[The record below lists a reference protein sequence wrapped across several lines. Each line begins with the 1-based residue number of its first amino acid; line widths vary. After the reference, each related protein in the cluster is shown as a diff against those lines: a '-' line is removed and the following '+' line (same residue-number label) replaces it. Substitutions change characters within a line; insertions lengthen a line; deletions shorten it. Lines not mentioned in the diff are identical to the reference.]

1 MHIMYSMDSIH
12 ISYIP
17 FQKTTILS
25 MILIPNWL
33 IGISLTL
40 LSTAIGSLGKVLIR
54 CVHLIQSSSAY
65 PAFLKA
71 RLYRI
76 PTIASCLLK

>member
-1 MHIMYSMDSIH
+1 MDNIH

-17 FQKTTILS
+17 FQKAPILS

-54 CVHLIQSSSAY
+54 CVHLIQSSSGY
-65 PAFLKA
+65 PTFLKA
-71 RLYRI
+71 RLCGI
-76 PTIASCLLK
+76 PIIASWILK